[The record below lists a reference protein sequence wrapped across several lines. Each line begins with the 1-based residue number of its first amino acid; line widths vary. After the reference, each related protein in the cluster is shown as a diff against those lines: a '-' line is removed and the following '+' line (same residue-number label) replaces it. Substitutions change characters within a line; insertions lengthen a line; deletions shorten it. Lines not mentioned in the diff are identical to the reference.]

1 MSETLD
7 PVSLDAPAGALAAA
21 VTARKVSALELTDA
35 AIAAIIADA
44 EGRGAAAREPAP
56 AARKRGLWSVLA
68 R

>member
-1 MSETLD
+1 MLFRSATEN
-7 PVSLDAPAGALAAA
+7 VNSFRSAA
-21 VTARKVSALELTDA
+21 LTDA